1 MGEETD
7 RSAVPEQALDIFASP
22 LDEFTSARNALARE
36 LKEQGLKT
44 EAERVGALKK
54 PTLSAWAVNQLA
66 RARAEEVGE
75 LMDVTDRI
83 KDSATPEDV
92 RSAVA
97 ERHKRVRDLVDAART
112 ILEENGHAAGAG
124 TLQQVMRTLYAAQS
138 DDERRR
144 VAEGTLERPLES
156 SGFEA
161 APGLSL
167 ETAPAED
174 TAGGEDAGRKLE
186 EQLAEAQERAARLDR
201 EAAKAR
207 LEADAADGEAA
218 EARRLVMKLQDKL
231 NRAGS

>member
-7 RSAVPEQALDIFASP
+7 RSAVPEQALGIFAAP
-22 LDEFTSARNALARE
+22 LDEFTSARNALAGE
-36 LKEQGLKT
+36 LKGQGLKT
-44 EAERVGALKK
+44 EAEEVAALKK

-75 LMDVTDRI
+75 LLEVTDRI
-83 KDSATPEDV
+83 KDAATPEDV
-92 RSAVA
+92 RSGVA

-112 ILEENGHAAGAG
+112 ILEDNGHAAGAG
-124 TLQQVMRTLYAAQS
+124 TLQQVMRTLYAAHS
-138 DDERRR
+138 DDERKR

-167 ETAPAED
+167 DVESEATPEESPEHRELAE
-174 TAGGEDAGRKLE
+174 E
-186 EQLAEAQERAARLDR
+186 LAEARERAGHLDR

-207 LEADAADGEAA
+207 LAADAADSEAA
-218 EARRLVMKLQDKL
+218 QARRLVMKLQDKL
-231 NRAGS
+231 ERMER